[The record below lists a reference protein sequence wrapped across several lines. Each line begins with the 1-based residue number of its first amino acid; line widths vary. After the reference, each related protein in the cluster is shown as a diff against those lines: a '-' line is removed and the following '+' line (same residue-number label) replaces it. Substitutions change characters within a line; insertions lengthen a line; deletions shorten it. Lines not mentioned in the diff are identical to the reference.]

1 MKPLLSLKAFG
12 ERLEEI
18 WSRLEIMVEQM
29 AKPEY
34 NVKKEGVAR
43 VEKLQEEGYQIPVLQ
58 TREEVMKRRQKKYE

>member
-1 MKPLLSLKAFG
+1 LSLKAFG

-34 NVKKEGVAR
+34 NVKKKR
-43 VEKLQEEGYQIPVLQ
+43 VLQEWKNY
-58 TREEVMKRRQKKYE
+58 KKKVIKFLYCKQEKK

>member
-1 MKPLLSLKAFG
+1 
-12 ERLEEI
+12 
-18 WSRLEIMVEQM
+18 MVEQM

>member
-1 MKPLLSLKAFG
+1 LSLKAFG

-34 NVKKEGVAR
+34 
-43 VEKLQEEGYQIPVLQ
+43 
-58 TREEVMKRRQKKYE
+58 KRRSDEKETEKV